1 MLSRSLRKRLQLS
14 DNLRRLQFFGKFLR
28 IVCQKTERIRNYLSE
43 NLRAFDIFSGT
54 FWEFFVRRRIL
65 GQLTTCLTPFGPFL
79 VLSDFFLAFLVH
91 LCSPLRK
98 KNSGVIITDGP
109 QKGGWGGSAP
119 QSASLSRRKFC
130 RWRWGAGG
138 VVPPTVVFDTLI
150 LIWVVLDV
158 YVQNTFCSKHQYW

>member
-79 VLSDFFLAFLVH
+79 VLSDPFLAFLVH
-91 LCSPLRK
+91 LCSPLRSSLRTVHK
-98 KNSGVIITDGP
+98 RGGGGDRPPNRQVFLGENFVGEDGGP
-109 QKGGWGGSAP
+109 
-119 QSASLSRRKFC
+119 
-130 RWRWGAGG
+130 GAWY
-138 VVPPTVVFDTLI
+138 PLLLYLTRSF
-150 LIWVVLDV
+150 
-158 YVQNTFCSKHQYW
+158 